1 MDNITR
7 LDNAK
12 AMRAMGA
19 PLNTPVKERKLSARS
34 AKKIDAAARAINAFG
49 DAVLSLV
56 LKQDEKLYTRVWRAW
71 DKLDKALA
79 RSESEPKW
87 IKQPNGDSKLLNPEA
102 MIVHAFTEP
111 MRIICNQWGE
121 ILDHLENG
129 QELKITYGQGPW
141 PLGPPPDVADR
152 ALVVGLHGDDGPG
165 GAA

>member
-1 MDNITR
+1 MRGAMDNITR

-19 PLNTPVKERKLSARS
+19 PLNTPVKDRKLSARS

-79 RSESEPKW
+79 RSESEARFRLQFLFPRRMRSGVPLVPK
-87 IKQPNGDSKLLNPEA
+87 A
-102 MIVHAFTEP
+102 
-111 MRIICNQWGE
+111 
-121 ILDHLENG
+121 
-129 QELKITYGQGPW
+129 
-141 PLGPPPDVADR
+141 
-152 ALVVGLHGDDGPG
+152 
-165 GAA
+165 